1 MRTRMLVAVG
11 LLIAGMAAAQERGTF
26 VVAGTIG
33 FPKQGVIR
41 IQLVDE
47 AGFGAL
53 GESPWQ
59 AAISTDGAVDGQVSF
74 RFEGVPAG
82 VYAIRCYQDENGNGK
97 LDRRLGIIPKE
108 PYGFYRSFEAKMRGP
123 RFDEISFSVDRSIS
137 DIEFEVE

>member
-1 MRTRMLVAVG
+1 MHTRVLTVLC
-11 LLIAGMAAAQERGTF
+11 LLTAAMVTAEEADTF

-41 IQLVDE
+41 IQLLDE
-47 AGFGAL
+47 EGFAAV

-59 AAISTDGAVDGQVSF
+59 AAIPTDGAVDGQVSF
-74 RFEGVPAG
+74 RFAGVPAG

-123 RFDEISFSVDRSIS
+123 RFDEISFSVDRSITA
-137 DIEFEVE
+137 IEFVVE